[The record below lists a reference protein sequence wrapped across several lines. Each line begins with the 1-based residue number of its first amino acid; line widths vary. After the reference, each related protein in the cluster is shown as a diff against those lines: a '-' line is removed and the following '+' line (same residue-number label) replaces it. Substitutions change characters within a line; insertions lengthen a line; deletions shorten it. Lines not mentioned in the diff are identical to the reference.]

1 MIDQSRPRYRRG
13 PYVLPALA
21 PALLA
26 PQAEHALAQ
35 PELDAARG
43 CTVVRNQR
51 DRLRCYDRALRDG
64 ARAGDEARAGEAAPA
79 EAPARAAAEPAR
91 PADAAP
97 AAPSTRE
104 RAPGAREPAPARS
117 VTIDAPPRAPA
128 PAAAD

>member
-1 MIDQSRPRYRRG
+1 
-13 PYVLPALA
+13 
-21 PALLA
+21 
-26 PQAEHALAQ
+26 
-35 PELDAARG
+35 
-43 CTVVRNQR
+43 
-51 DRLRCYDRALRDG
+51 
-64 ARAGDEARAGEAAPA
+64 PA

-128 PAAAD
+128 PAAADAEQSVRVTVVDVRTDRSTNATFVTEDGQIWRQIDGRRATQLPDTPFVAEIRPGTLGSFFLRPIDQRRAMRVRRAR